1 MTTEERFKAA
11 VNVIRNLPK
20 NGSYQPSNAMMLQF
34 YSYFKQAT
42 EGPCKQAR
50 PAFWDVVGRAKY
62 DAWMALGNMTKE
74 QAMQNYVDELRK
86 IVETMSFT
94 ENVANFVGSISE
106 IENIDV
112 NDLDLVAPEAMKH
125 ARSRPGSPFASRD
138 TSPQRAP
145 IMNGMTN
152 GHNALNSE
160 SDDEFNSADES
171 DVIVT
176 HHHHLRSRRDL
187 QHSTSNHSFN
197 ADIPVPGGHHDYLDP
212 VIENLN
218 ITVNQ
223 MQKDLKQVQQN
234 YAALEKSVS
243 ELKKSQSSYRHL
255 YPKWWPWKN
264 ISPGFILFVILWP
277 IVVNRVARNLN
288 NRSK

>member
-1 MTTEERFKAA
+1 
-11 VNVIRNLPK
+11 
-20 NGSYQPSNAMMLQF
+20 MMLQF

-42 EGPCKQAR
+42 EGPCKQSR

-62 DAWMALGNMTKE
+62 DSWVALGDMTKE

-145 IMNGMTN
+145 AAPMLMNGVTTN
-152 GHNALNSE
+152 GHHGHALSD

-171 DVIVT
+171 EVFVN
-176 HHHHLRSRRDL
+176 HHTNLRSRRDL
-187 QHSTSNHSFN
+187 QHFPAANVTTTGRDD
-197 ADIPVPGGHHDYLDP
+197 AVLQ
-212 VIENLN
+212 NLN
-218 ITVNQ
+218 LTVEQ
-223 MQKDLKQVQQN
+223 MQKDLANLKSSFVSM
-234 YAALEKSVS
+234 EKRVTEMKDEQKRVVS
-243 ELKKSQSSYRHL
+243 HK
-255 YPKWWPWKN
+255 YPKWWPWKSV
-264 ISPGFILFVILWP
+264 SPGFVLFVILWP
-277 IVVNRVARNLN
+277 IIVNRVASKMSH
-288 NRSK
+288 RSTK

>member
-1 MTTEERFKAA
+1 
-11 VNVIRNLPK
+11 
-20 NGSYQPSNAMMLQF
+20 MMLQF

-42 EGPCKQAR
+42 EGPCIQAR

-62 DAWMALGNMTKE
+62 DSWKALGDMPKE
-74 QAMQNYVDELRK
+74 KAMQNYVGELRK

-145 IMNGMTN
+145 VNAIMTN
-152 GHNALNSE
+152 GNHHVLSD

-171 DVIVT
+171 EVIVT
-176 HHHHLRSRRDL
+176 HQHSHNRSRRDL
-187 QHSTSNHSFN
+187 QQVSTSNFQ
-197 ADIPVPGGHHDYLDP
+197 DQVLL
-212 VIENLN
+212 ENLN
-218 ITVNQ
+218 RTIEQ
-223 MQKDLKQVQQN
+223 MQNDLKSIKEN
-234 YAALEKSVS
+234 FTTLEKS
-243 ELKKSQSSYRHL
+243 LKETQKSAKSYRHI

-264 ISPGFILFVILWP
+264 VSPSFVLFMIVWP
-277 IVVNRVARNLN
+277 IIVTRVA
-288 NRSK
+288 SKLQQRRK

>member
-20 NGSYQPSNAMMLQF
+20 NGSYQPSSAMMLQF

-42 EGPCKQAR
+42 EGPCKGAR

-62 DAWMALGNMTKE
+62 DSWKALGDMSKE
-74 QAMQNYVDELRK
+74 QAMNNYVGELRK

-112 NDLDLVAPEAMKH
+112 NDLDLIAPEAMKH

-138 TSPQRAP
+138 TSPQRP
-145 IMNGMTN
+145 VTVPTMTN
-152 GHNALNSE
+152 GHHHPLSD

-171 DVIVT
+171 DAF
-176 HHHHLRSRRDL
+176 HHQPRSRRAVAYQQDSML
-187 QHSTSNHSFN
+187 VQNIN
-197 ADIPVPGGHHDYLDP
+197 A
-212 VIENLN
+212 
-218 ITVNQ
+218 TVEQ
-223 MQKDLKQVQQN
+223 MQKDLATLQANFSQLERNLTQMK
-234 YAALEKSVS
+234 AAQKSY
-243 ELKKSQSSYRHL
+243 KHI

-264 ISPGFILFVILWP
+264 VAPSFVLFVILWP
-277 IVVNRVARNLN
+277 IVYNRIVNRLQR
-288 NRSK
+288 RK